1 MTLRLRTLVS
11 LLAHAFRPA
20 SSSPPLAP
28 AHARGLLRGAACAML
43 LLCPLGGA
51 AAQEPQKMAVAGV
64 RVEGNTLLPEH
75 TVRALTADLAGSQRS
90 LDELNAAAA
99 RVQQA
104 YRDAGY
110 GGVVVFIPPQ
120 QSGDGQ
126 IVMRVVEGK
135 LANVRVTGNE
145 HFDTANVRAGLP
157 HLREGTTP
165 LVRAIDRDIQLAN
178 DNPAK
183 HLKVT
188 LAAGARSGEID
199 ASVDVTDVD
208 PLQYLVGY
216 NNTGTPLTGRHR
228 LSLGVQHANLFGRD
242 HVGTLQFQTS
252 PEDPDKVKIFSASYR
267 VPLYAQ
273 AASVDA
279 YVAHSSVSIATAI
292 ATLGTLA
299 FTGKGTMAGVRLNR
313 YLDRL
318 GEYDHQVTLGLDW
331 RDYEDTCSFGDF
343 GRDQCGTAA
352 VDVTTIPLS
361 IAYVGQKQG
370 AELAYG
376 VNLSASVNA
385 GGSARN
391 TYEAA
396 RIGGKRHYAITR
408 MTAFAERRLSSILSL
423 NGRLELQYSPH
434 RLISAERYGVGG
446 VNSVRG
452 YRERE
457 ASGDLGLLARI
468 ELAATVPNLAD
479 KLRVQP
485 YLFIDHGRV
494 RNHGDLACGVGTSTT
509 CSLSSVGIGT
519 RFGWNRRLS
528 ASLDLGRAL
537 RQGSATA
544 KGDVRGHVAVNL
556 AF

>member
-1 MTLRLRTLVS
+1 MTQRLRTLVS

-20 SSSPPLAP
+20 SSSPPPVP
-28 AHARGLLRGAACAML
+28 AHSPGLLRGATCAML

-51 AAQEPQKMAVAGV
+51 AAQEPQKMAVASV
-64 RVEGNTLLPEH
+64 RVEGNTLLPEQ
-75 TVRALTADLAGSQRS
+75 TVNALTADLAGTPRS

-99 RVQQA
+99 RIQQA

-120 QSGDGQ
+120 QGGDGR

-135 LANVRVTGNE
+135 LANVRVTGNQ

-165 LVRAIDRDIQLAN
+165 MVRAIDRDIQLAN

-279 YVAHSSVSIATAI
+279 YVAHSSVNVATTVLA
-292 ATLGTLA
+292 LGPLD
-299 FTGKGTMAGVRLNR
+299 FNGRGTMAGVRLNR
-313 YLDRL
+313 YLDRI
-318 GEYDHQVTLGLDW
+318 GEYDHQVTLGADW
-331 RDYEDTCSFGDF
+331 RDYK
-343 GRDQCGTAA
+343 DQCALLELPGADCSRSQ
-352 VDVTTIPLS
+352 VDVTTMPLS
-361 IAYVGQKQG
+361 LAYVGHKQG
-370 AELAYG
+370 SDLAYG
-376 VNLSASVNA
+376 LNVSATVNA
-385 GGSARN
+385 GGSGRAA
-391 TYEAA
+391 YEAA
-396 RIGGKRHYAITR
+396 RAGGKRHYVITR
-408 MTAFAERRLSSILSL
+408 LIAFAEKRLGETFSI
-423 NGRLELQYSPH
+423 NGRMELQYSPH
-434 RLISAERYGVGG
+434 RLIPAETYGVGG

-457 ASGDLGLLARI
+457 VSGDLGLLARL
-468 ELAATVPNLAD
+468 ELSASVPELAD
-479 KLRVQP
+479 KLRIRP
-485 YLFIDHGRV
+485 YLFVDYGNT
-494 RNHGDLACGVGTSTT
+494 RNHGGASCDLLGNSSCA
-509 CSLSSVGIGT
+509 LSSVGLGS
-519 RFGWNRRLS
+519 RFGWNRKLS
-528 ASLDLGRAL
+528 ASVDIGRAL
-537 RQGSATA
+537 RRGSSTSS
-544 KGDVRGHVAVNL
+544 GDVRGHVAINL
-556 AF
+556 SF